1 MSIRNKL
8 ILVFTLLVLLIVA
21 AMAGIGYVSIKDI
34 YLDQIAEQ
42 NNRLSRLMGSTL
54 SPQYLDFL
62 GSNGGSSQAAD
73 YYRKQLQESSAQ
85 LGLSNAFLFN
95 RELETLLQT
104 NAEQPVAENDDRLLL
119 NRTEITR
126 LAPGQAT
133 TSLPFR
139 DARGEWYLWGFYRI
153 DADYWLGIQEHAR
166 EFQRVEE
173 LGQTFLLIGMIGML
187 LTGLAGWFLAAT
199 IAKPIDRLVRF
210 SGALGQRDFKA
221 ALPEGLSGELAT
233 LATAMDR
240 MRQDLSEHHREKERI
255 LAQVA
260 HEIRNPLGGMEL
272 LSGLVREDLIRE
284 GQSTSYIDKVLNE
297 ISGLKELIRAYL
309 NYSKPMIARP
319 EKLIPAEDIRE
330 LAILLEP
337 KLQDKAATLS
347 FEDAQDPV
355 WFDRSHFKQV
365 LMNLLSNSLEAVDTG
380 GKISVETA
388 QQPDKTLVM
397 ISDNG
402 PGIADEHIDTIFEPF
417 YTTRAEGSGLGLAI
431 CKKLC
436 NENDA
441 EIAVERDYSPG
452 GKFVLSIPTR
462 N

>member
-8 ILVFTLLVLLIVA
+8 VLVFTMLILVIVA
-21 AMAGIGYVSIKDI
+21 TMAGIGYLSIKNI
-34 YLDQIAEQ
+34 YLGQIAEQ
-42 NNRLSRLMGSTL
+42 NIRLSRLMGTAL
-54 SPQYLDFL
+54 NPQYLDFL
-62 GSNGGSSQAAD
+62 GSGAGSNQAAD
-73 YYRKQLQESSAQ
+73 YYRKQLEESSNQ
-85 LGLSNAFLFN
+85 LGLSNAFIFN

-104 NAEQPVAENDDRLLL
+104 NAEESVTGNDNRLLL

-139 DARGEWYLWGFYRI
+139 DVRGEWYLWGFYRI
-153 DADYWLGIQEHAR
+153 DNDYWLGIQEHAR
-166 EFQRVEE
+166 QFQQVEE
-173 LGQTFLLIGMIGML
+173 LGQTFLLIGLIGML

-199 IAKPIDRLVRF
+199 IARPIDRLVRF
-210 SGALGQRDFKA
+210 SGALGQRDFNA
-221 ALPEGLSGELAT
+221 ALPQGLGGELAT

-240 MRQDLSEHHREKERI
+240 MRRDLGEHHREKERI

-284 GQSTSYIDKVLNE
+284 GHSTTYIDKVLNE
-297 ISGLKELIRAYL
+297 IAGLKELIRAYL
-309 NYSKPMIARP
+309 NYSKPMVAKR
-319 EKLIPAEDIRE
+319 EELIPAEDIRE

-337 KLQDKAATLS
+337 KLQDKQATLVY
-347 FEDAQDPV
+347 EGARDPI

-380 GKISVETA
+380 GKISVETET
-388 QQPDKTLVM
+388 QPDKTLVTV
-397 ISDNG
+397 SDNG
-402 PGIADEHIDTIFEPF
+402 PGISDEHIDTIFEPF

-436 NENDA
+436 VENDA
-441 EIAVERDYSPG
+441 EINVERDYETG
-452 GKFVLSIPTR
+452 GRFVLSIPSHI
-462 N
+462 